1 MQCEQCKKVF
11 DSKKKLETH
20 QSKNPNCIHKCFCC
34 MKLFASKQSLQ
45 KHVTI
50 QCEQKYECEKCHK
63 VYSSKYTRN
72 YHNCIDIIEKDYKEQ
87 DRNTENKESYTGQ
100 IENIVNKLIN

>member
-1 MQCEQCKKVF
+1 MKCEQCKKVF

-45 KHVTI
+45 KHAMI

-72 YHNCIDIIEKDYKEQ
+72 YHNCQ
-87 DRNTENKESYTGQ
+87 ANKKCCPVFITDTSTFTIFYSTSG
-100 IENIVNKLIN
+100 KYSR